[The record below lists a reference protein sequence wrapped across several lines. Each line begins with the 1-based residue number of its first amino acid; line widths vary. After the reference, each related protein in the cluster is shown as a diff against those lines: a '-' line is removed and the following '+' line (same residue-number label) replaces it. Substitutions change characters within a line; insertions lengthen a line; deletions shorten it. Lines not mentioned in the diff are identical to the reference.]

1 MGTSAAKRQAWIDHI
16 AAWTASGQTQRAYC
30 AVQGVSYHAFDY
42 WRRFVL
48 RQDGPSTPQQSSTPP
63 ATFIPVVA
71 LAPPAPACAAP
82 DCAAPDCG
90 SVIEVRLAGGARLVW
105 PGGRA
110 LSDLAQLLRLLA
122 A

>member
-30 AVQGVSYHAFDY
+30 AAQGLSYHAFDY

-48 RQDGPSTPQQSSTPP
+48 KQDASSTPP
-63 ATFIPVVA
+63 QNMPTPAAFIPIVA
-71 LAPPAPACAAP
+71 ASVPAAN
-82 DCAAPDCG
+82 G
-90 SVIEVRLAGGARLVW
+90 GGVIEVRVAGGASLVW
-105 PGGRA
+105 PGERA
-110 LSDLAQLLRLLA
+110 LSELAQLLRLLA

>member
-30 AVQGVSYHAFDY
+30 AAQGLRYHAFDY

-48 RQDGPSTPQQSSTPP
+48 RQDAPLSPS
-63 ATFIPVVA
+63 AAFIPVVA
-71 LAPPAPACAAP
+71 APPP
-82 DCAAPDCG
+82 APDCG
-90 SVIEVRLAGGARLVW
+90 GVIEVRLAGGACLVW
-105 PGGRA
+105 PDGRA
-110 LSDLAQLLRLLA
+110 LSELVQLLRLLA

>member
-1 MGTSAAKRQAWIDHI
+1 MGTSTAKRQGRIDHV
-16 AAWTASGQTQRAYC
+16 AAWSASGQTQRAYC

-48 RQDGPSTPQQSSTPP
+48 RQDGPAAPPQMTPP

-82 DCAAPDCG
+82 DCG

-105 PGGRA
+105 PDGRA

>member
-1 MGTSAAKRQAWIDHI
+1 MGTSTAKRQGWIDHV
-16 AAWTASGQTQRAYC
+16 AAWSASGQTQRAYC

-48 RQDGPSTPQQSSTPP
+48 RQDLPSTPQQSSTPP

-71 LAPPAPACAAP
+71 LAPPAP

-90 SVIEVRLAGGARLVW
+90 SVIEVRLAG
-105 PGGRA
+105 RA

>member
-1 MGTSAAKRQAWIDHI
+1 MGTSTAKRQGWIDHV
-16 AAWTASGQTQRAYC
+16 AAWSASGQTQRAYC

-48 RQDGPSTPQQSSTPP
+48 RQDGPAAAQQSSTPP

-71 LAPPAPACAAP
+71 LAPACAS
-82 DCAAPDCG
+82 PDCG
-90 SVIEVRLAGGARLVW
+90 SVIEVRLVGGARLVW
-105 PGGRA
+105 PDGRA
-110 LSDLAQLLRLLA
+110 LSDLTQLLRLLA

>member
-1 MGTSAAKRQAWIDHI
+1 MGTSTAKRQEWIDHV
-16 AAWTASGQTQRAYC
+16 AAWSASGQTQRAYC

-48 RQDGPSTPQQSSTPP
+48 RQDVPSTPQQSSTPP
-63 ATFIPVVA
+63 STFIPVVA
-71 LAPPAPACAAP
+71 LAPPAPA
-82 DCAAPDCG
+82 CAAPDCG

>member
-30 AVQGVSYHAFDY
+30 AAQGLSYHAFDY

-48 RQDGPSTPQQSSTPP
+48 KQDASSTPPRSSTPP
-63 ATFIPVVA
+63 AAFIPVVA
-71 LAPPAPACAAP
+71 HAAPARHT
-82 DCAAPDCG
+82 D
-90 SVIEVRLAGGARLVW
+90 VIEVRLVGGASLLW
-105 PGGRA
+105 PNGRA
-110 LSDLAQLLRLLA
+110 LTDLAQLLHLLA